1 MFKFYAD
8 KYIKSLH
15 ASSGLDLEFFIEFC
29 KKLFHQLLVLT
40 QLLSFRMQKNVLHVI
55 NINAMHDEITTR
67 DVLSKLAMA

>member
-29 KKLFHQLLVLT
+29 KKLFHQLLVL
-40 QLLSFRMQKNVLHVI
+40 SFRMQKNVLHVI